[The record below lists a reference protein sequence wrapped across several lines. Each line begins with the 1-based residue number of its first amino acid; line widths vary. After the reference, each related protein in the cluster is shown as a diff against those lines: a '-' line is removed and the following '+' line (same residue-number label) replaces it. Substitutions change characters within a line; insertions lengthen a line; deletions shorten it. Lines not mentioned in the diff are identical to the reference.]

1 MAEGAPS
8 GQHSWESQGFH
19 LRCLLILRMPAK
31 CFLLWRGCICMLKK
45 QKAQCLIQLCFHPL
59 LCLTQPPR
67 SPLLHQA
74 SCQALQKE
82 NGLLICTRVYV
93 SGVQD
98 TCRLTCPW
106 DSTRAYTPHVTDC
119 DRCDAFP
126 TPGHSHPPSLCAP
139 ALDLTA
145 GVSVSSTRLGD
156 LSQYLAQIWHLAGTR
171 DLSLSLRF
179 IYLLVVMGLRCCMQT
194 FSSCWQAGATLRYG
208 LWASHC
214 SSFSCCGAR
223 LQVNTL
229 Q

>member
-1 MAEGAPS
+1 MAKGAPS

-19 LRCLLILRMPAK
+19 LSCLLILRMPAK
-31 CFLLWRGCICMLKK
+31 CFLLWRGCICTLEK

-82 NGLLICTRVYV
+82 NGLLICTCVYMSV
-93 SGVQD
+93 VQD

-139 ALDLTA
+139 PSGSHCWCVCLLHQAERSFSVPSTDLAL
-145 GVSVSSTRLGD
+145 SRHSRSI
-156 LSQYLAQIWHLAGTR
+156 S
-171 DLSLSLRF
+171 F
-179 IYLLVVMGLRCCMQT
+179 FKIYLFIGRNG
-194 FSSCWQAGATLRYG
+194 SSLLHADFL
-208 LWASHC
+208 
-214 SSFSCCGAR
+214 
-223 LQVNTL
+223 
-229 Q
+229 